1 MHDVV
6 WVEVVTIVIVVQQDG
21 REMVRLHS
29 VRQSFTEV
37 TWIQNGM
44 TRGGALIGDSME
56 MQSQTIAQIYLLM
69 NDINL
74 SQKRA

>member
-1 MHDVV
+1 
-6 WVEVVTIVIVVQQDG
+6 
-21 REMVRLHS
+21 
-29 VRQSFTEV
+29 
-37 TWIQNGM
+37 M